1 MKINEWLKKEQLTH
15 SEFLEICS
23 ENGMNIS
30 HSALAKWCRGHRIP
44 REQEMKTLYISTNGE
59 VTAND
64 FYNLPIAQ

>member
-15 SEFLEICS
+15 AEFLNIC
-23 ENGMNIS
+23 NKQGMVIS

-44 REQEMKTLYISTNGE
+44 RLQEMNVIYKSTNGE

-64 FYNLPIAQ
+64 FYNLPLE